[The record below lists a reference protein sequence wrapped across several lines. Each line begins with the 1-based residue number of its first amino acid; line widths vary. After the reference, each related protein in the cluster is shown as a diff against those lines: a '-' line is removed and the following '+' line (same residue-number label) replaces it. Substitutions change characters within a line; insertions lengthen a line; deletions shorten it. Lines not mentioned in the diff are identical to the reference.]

1 MPDYEIVI
9 LDYSN
14 LDEWI
19 GKNYF
24 DRSLYKNF
32 SIAMQ
37 ADAIRCAMLK
47 KYGGVWLDA
56 DTILLSDK
64 CKEFFN
70 SDSEFT
76 AVSIHLAFL
85 AAKPNAYVLNLWE
98 KDIRKNIFLYKYVKM
113 FRIHKVFKKVRQNF
127 SSWNILGNSILNPLV
142 YGLRDNKKYVNY
154 LYSNDVKCFPEQI
167 YMPDKKIDIIQKYK
181 TFYFENDYSDKALE
195 IPESF
200 IFLHNSWT
208 PEEYKE
214 MSIEEFMSHKN
225 TLTEV
230 FKKLGVAEIYSR

>member
-1 MPDYEIVI
+1 M
-9 LDYSN
+9 
-14 LDEWI
+14 
-19 GKNYF
+19 
-24 DRSLYKNF
+24 
-32 SIAMQ
+32 
-37 ADAIRCAMLK
+37 
-47 KYGGVWLDA
+47 
-56 DTILLSDK
+56 
-64 CKEFFN
+64 
-70 SDSEFT
+70 
-76 AVSIHLAFL
+76 
-85 AAKPNAYVLNLWE
+85 
-98 KDIRKNIFLYKYVKM
+98 
-113 FRIHKVFKKVRQNF
+113 
-127 SSWNILGNSILNPLV
+127 
-142 YGLRDNKKYVNY
+142 
-154 LYSNDVKCFPEQI
+154 FPEQI